1 LANSSPFL
9 APAPAL
15 VLGSAQFDLTSQVS
29 GRTYRIFVFKP
40 PNPPPPSGYPVI
52 VLTDGNITFPMA
64 ATIDATFALGGGKAA
79 LVVGVGYA
87 TEDPVKLIRLRQ
99 RDLMPAAS
107 LSGTRPHFE
116 PPFKPGDRERP
127 GGAAEFYR
135 FLVEELRPALAAAYP
150 ANAEDQTL
158 YGHSRGGMFA
168 LNVLFN
174 HPRSFRTFVAS
185 SPSIWWN
192 GCSLL
197 DDEPRFAAQVEAGEA
212 APRILI
218 SVGSKEKDP
227 PDTLSR
233 GLGYAQ
239 AANLA
244 SRPRMVENARDLA
257 ARLLQITGGP
267 GYQACFHIFEDED
280 HLTVL
285 PASIAR
291 ALAFALAL

>member
-1 LANSSPFL
+1 MANSSPFL

-15 VLGSAQFDLTSQVS
+15 ILGSAQFDLTSEVS
-29 GRTYRIFVFKP
+29 GRTYRIFIFKP

-99 RDLMPAAS
+99 RDLMPAPS

-116 PPFKPGDRERP
+116 PPFKPGERERH

-135 FLVEELRPALAAAYP
+135 FLVEELRPALAVAYP

-158 YGHSRGGMFA
+158 YGHSRGGMFT

-192 GCSLL
+192 ECSLL
-197 DDEPRFAAQVEAGEA
+197 KDEPRFAAQVKAGEA

-218 SVGSKEKDP
+218 SVGSKEQDALDTP
-227 PDTLSR
+227 PR
-233 GLGYAQ
+233 GLDHTQ
-239 AANLA
+239 AASPA

-257 ARLLQITGGP
+257 ARLLQIKGRP
-267 GYQACFHIFEDED
+267 GYEVCFHIFEDED

-291 ALAFALAL
+291 ALAFAL